1 MRSNICMAA
10 MLFCVIGV
18 LGMAA
23 NAAGGGPSF
32 KLEAVQSKEVYGPFA
47 FRSGAFLKL
56 ESGAFK
62 LNIISGRSFELID
75 PGSGEKF
82 GVYEFV
88 PGRMIDIGDTLFTIT
103 DIKSIKTAAV
113 AIPAN
118 GSANRQYRA
127 EKKSF
132 FDDTAFGLEL
142 DLINNTKYDWKING
156 AGGESDETL
165 ERRSAS
171 FIFSKDFITA
181 RLGLITS
188 SEWDNTIAGDGT
200 NFENATMKKG
210 TGWFAGMGIKVP
222 VFKDGRWEGDIFG
235 EVTYSKEDL
244 SLQYGAWE
252 VNSVVSSTV
261 TNGSTNVTTTTNYDY
276 KNYDED
282 AVLTETLVML
292 GASISYEA
300 PVWFI
305 YAGLKTLPWNDSSL
319 DAVIVSDN
327 NKFEL
332 TFERNDP
339 VMAYGG
345 GGFILKGLK
354 CYIEIEGGGV
364 NAIRLGVLKEL

>member
-1 MRSNICMAA
+1 MRLNIYMASII
-10 MLFCVIGV
+10 FCISS
-18 LGMAA
+18 MISCPAF
-23 NAAGGGPSF
+23 AAGGGSSF
-32 KLEAVQSKEVYGPFA
+32 KLKAVQSKELFGPFA

-88 PGRMIDIGDTLFTIT
+88 PGRMIDIGDKLFTIT
-103 DIKSIKTAAV
+103 DIKSVKTK
-113 AIPAN
+113 AN
-118 GSANRQYRA
+118 TASTAGKAPSQYRT
-127 EKKSF
+127 EKRTF
-132 FDDTAFGLEL
+132 FDDTALGLEL
-142 DLINNTKYDWKING
+142 DLINNTKYDWEING
-156 AGGESDETL
+156 AGGDSDANL
-165 ERRSAS
+165 ERRTAS
-171 FIFSKDFITA
+171 LTFGKDFINA

-188 SEWDNTIAGDGT
+188 SEWDNTIAGDGI

-210 TGWFAGMGIKVP
+210 TGWFAGLGIKVP
-222 VFKDGRWEGDIFG
+222 VFKEGRWEGDIFG
-235 EVTYSKEDL
+235 EVSYSKEEL

-252 VNSVVSSTV
+252 VDSVVSSTV
-261 TNGSTNVTTTTNYDY
+261 TNGATNVTTTTNYDY
-276 KNYDED
+276 INYDED
-282 AVLTETLVML
+282 ATLTETLVML

-305 YAGLKTLPWNDSSL
+305 YAGIKTLPWSDSAL

-339 VMAYGG
+339 VTAYGG

-354 CYIEIEGGGV
+354 CYVEIEGGGV
-364 NAIRLGVLKEL
+364 SAVRLGILKEL

>member
-1 MRSNICMAA
+1 MRSNIYMASI
-10 MLFCVIGV
+10 LFCVFSM
-18 LGMAA
+18 LSCSAS
-23 NAAGGGPSF
+23 AAGGGSGF
-32 KLEAVQSKEVYGPFA
+32 KLRSVQSKELFGPFA

-103 DIKSIKTAAV
+103 DIKSVKISSNTAS
-113 AIPAN
+113 
-118 GSANRQYRA
+118 GSGNTQLQYSA
-127 EKKSF
+127 KKKSF

-156 AGGESDETL
+156 AGGDSDETL

-171 FIFSKDFITA
+171 FIFSKDFINA

-210 TGWFAGMGIKVP
+210 TGWFAGLGIKVP
-222 VFKDGRWEGDIFG
+222 VFKEGRWEGDIFG

-252 VNSVVSSTV
+252 VDSVVSSTV

-276 KNYDED
+276 NNYDED
-282 AVLTETLVML
+282 ATLTETLVML

-354 CYIEIEGGGV
+354 CYVEIEGGGV

>member
-1 MRSNICMAA
+1 MRSNIYIAA
-10 MLFCVIGV
+10 LLFCVISV
-18 LGMAA
+18 LGMGADAA
-23 NAAGGGPSF
+23 VGGSGF
-32 KLEAVQSKEVYGPFA
+32 KLEGVQSKEIYGPFV

-62 LNIISGRSFELID
+62 LKIISGRSFELVD

-88 PGRMIDIGDTLFTIT
+88 PGRMIDIGNVLFTII
-103 DIKSIKTAAV
+103 DITPIKTAVVTGA
-113 AIPAN
+113 AN
-118 GSANRQYRA
+118 GSAKRHYIA

-142 DLINNTKYDWKING
+142 GLIENTKYDWKING
-156 AGGESDETL
+156 AGGESDENL
-165 ERRSAS
+165 ERKSAS
-171 FIFSKDFITA
+171 FIFSKDFVTA

-235 EVTYSKEDL
+235 EVSYSKEDL

-252 VNSVVSSTV
+252 VDSVVSSTV
-261 TNGSTNVTTTTNYDY
+261 TNGATNVTTTTNYDY

-282 AVLTETLVML
+282 ATLTETLVML

-305 YAGLKTLPWNDSSL
+305 YAGLKTLPWSDSSL
-319 DAVIVSDN
+319 DAVIVNGS

-345 GGFILKGLK
+345 GGFIIKGLK
-354 CYIEIEGGGV
+354 CYVEIEGGGV
-364 NAIRLGVLKEL
+364 NAVRLGVLKEL